1 MPGVAESIRVTVV
14 GAGNAGCAAAADL
27 ALAGHEITLFELE
40 RFADKLDP
48 IRERGAIR
56 LVNSRLDG
64 TGRAGE
70 GRIARCTTDPAEAA
84 DADVI
89 LVATVA
95 LAQEELARLLG
106 PHLRAGQVL
115 LLFTGYG
122 GSLLVR
128 RILDDGGVGKGVLL
142 GETSTLPYICRLTD
156 PLTVE
161 LRGKAYKAIPT
172 AALPATDTAALLERL
187 RPLYPELLGVANVLE
202 VALLNTNV
210 TRHTVGTILNI
221 GRIEYAQGD
230 FAIYR
235 EAFTPA
241 VWRVFD
247 ALDAEK
253 QALLS
258 ALGLEPRSFW
268 DYRNLT
274 IDYSLDEQAAENPG
288 GPTSVDTRYLT
299 EDVPLGLVLFSSLGQ
314 SLGVPTPTADALIQL
329 ADLISGLDFRA
340 EGRTLERLGWQ
351 GGRAAALIDFMTQ
364 RRMPAGVEASR

>member
-1 MPGVAESIRVTVV
+1 MAELVRVTVV

-27 ALAGHEITLFELE
+27 ALAGHEVTLFELP

-48 IRERGAIR
+48 IRERGAIT

-64 TGRAGE
+64 SGRSGE
-70 GRIARCTTDPAEAA
+70 GTIARCTTDPAEAA

-95 LAQEELARLLG
+95 LAQEDLARLLA
-106 PHLRAGQVL
+106 PHLRTGQVL

-128 RILDDGGVGKGVLL
+128 RALDEAGVGDGTLL
-142 GETSTLPYICRLTD
+142 GETSTLPYICRLSG
-156 PLTVE
+156 PATVQ
-161 LRGKAYKAIPT
+161 LRGKAYRAIPT
-172 AALPATDTAALLERL
+172 AALPATDTSVLLERL

-221 GRIEYAQGD
+221 GRIEYAAGD

-235 EAFTPA
+235 EGFTPA
-241 VWRVFD
+241 VWRVHD

-268 DYRNLT
+268 DYRRLT
-274 IDYSLDEQAAENPG
+274 IDYSLEEQAQAGSKGPASAE
-288 GPTSVDTRYLT
+288 TRYLT
-299 EDVPLGLVLFSSLGQ
+299 EDVPTGLVLFSSLGQ
-314 SLGVPTPTADALIQL
+314 ALGVPTPTADALIQI
-329 ADLISGLDFRA
+329 ASLISGRDYRA
-340 EGRTLERLGWQ
+340 EGRTLERLGLRGTGGPELRALVDGRGQ
-351 GGRAAALIDFMTQ
+351 GSVHSAEAA
-364 RRMPAGVEASR
+364 R